1 MEREQR
7 IPDGLAEAKLRE
19 IFGRYRRAG
28 DRYRKGVLTED
39 SYRQEIL
46 TGVIGVFM
54 SFFTDNGLKLLL
66 DGENYPCFAREY
78 PEYRNGRTP
87 ADRDHLPWLYD
98 VKDSTCEAAAGD
110 RRLFFRMMEAFG
122 LTPEYFE
129 PLPAGVPSPDTVPV
143 HRYNSAEVYGIRFSC
158 ADDGGLLSDEDPV
171 GKTFRLVSDTG
182 TEAVVTIKEDRRNAG
197 RNGMDF
203 DELVAPAEGGLAV
216 AMAEFLAEGYI
227 EGYTARGNR
236 SKPDILI
243 RLKDGGRKIYW
254 LAYWEDGGDE
264 KARMDYPG
272 WREYY
277 AWCEKKEIERA
288 GILAPLFEKFI
299 RVSDD
304 A

>member
-1 MEREQR
+1 MREQR
-7 IPDGLAEAKLRE
+7 IPDGLAEEKIAE
-19 IFGRYRRAG
+19 VFGRCRRAG
-28 DRYRKGVLTED
+28 KWYRKGVLTED

-46 TGVIGVFM
+46 RGVFGVFM
-54 SFFTDNGLKLLL
+54 SFFTDNGLKLRL

-78 PEYRNGRTP
+78 PEYRNGRGP
-87 ADRDHLPWLYD
+87 ADRVHLPWLYD
-98 VKDSTCEAAAGD
+98 VTEGTREASAED
-110 RRLFFRMMEAFG
+110 QRQFFRMMEAFG

-129 PLPAGVPSPDTVPV
+129 PLPAGVQAPDTVPV
-143 HRYNSAEVYGIRFSC
+143 HRYNSAAVYGVRFRC
-158 ADDGGLLSDEDPV
+158 ADDGGLLVDEDPV
-171 GKTFRLVSDTG
+171 GKTFRLLSDTG

-203 DELVAPAEGGLAV
+203 DELVTPAEGGLIV

-227 EGYTARGNR
+227 EGYTARENR

-264 KARMDYPG
+264 KARMDYPE

-288 GILAPLFEKFI
+288 GILAPLFERFI